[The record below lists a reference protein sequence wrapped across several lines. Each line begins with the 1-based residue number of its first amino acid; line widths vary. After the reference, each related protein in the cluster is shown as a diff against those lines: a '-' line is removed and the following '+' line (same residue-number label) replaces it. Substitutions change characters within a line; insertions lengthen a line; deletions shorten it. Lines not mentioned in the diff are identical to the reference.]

1 MTTEKIVSHLSNF
14 TIPMNYPSSSFF
26 IYILLIVTPIFSGCS
41 PKITSSAINEIKEL
55 RYLGEYIIPHNV
67 QFKNTTVGGLSG
79 IDYDTENDLFY
90 IISDDWSQTNPARFY
105 TAKLFIHNK
114 IDSVQFLDVHYFLQ
128 PDGSVYPG
136 AKQNPYRTPDPEA
149 IRYNPLNKTIT
160 WNSEGERFIMGDSI
174 VLQDPA
180 IRVVTKDGN
189 QSDSFPLPP
198 QVHMYKEEKGVR
210 RNGALEGLSFGEGY
224 KTLYASIEEPL
235 YEDGPRAGRGDST
248 AIIRIIKYDLGTKK
262 PIGQYAYQVDA
273 VVRDPVPA
281 NGFRINGVSEIL
293 EISKNK
299 LLIVE
304 RSYSLGRTDC
314 NIRVYIADLS
324 EATNIGGFASL
335 KNENYN
341 PAKKK
346 LLFNM
351 DTLGKYISNIEG
363 VSFGPQLPNGNQS
376 LIFIADNNFRAVEKT
391 QFLLFEI
398 IK

>member
-1 MTTEKIVSHLSNF
+1 
-14 TIPMNYPSSSFF
+14 MNYYSNK
-26 IYILLIVTPIFSGCS
+26 ILLWILLIAASITFGCS
-41 PKITSSAINEIKEL
+41 AKITGSTGKQIKEL
-55 RYLGEYIIPHNV
+55 RYLGEYIIAHNT

-79 IDYDTENDLFY
+79 IDYDKENDLFY
-90 IISDDWSQTNPARFY
+90 IISDDWSLTNPARFY
-105 TAKLFIHNK
+105 TAKLFLNNK
-114 IDSVQFLDVHYFLQ
+114 IDSVKFLDVHYVLQ
-128 PDGSVYPG
+128 QDGSFYPN

-149 IRYNPLNKTIT
+149 IRYHPLSKTIA

-180 IRVVTKDGN
+180 IRIINKEG
-189 QSDSFPLPP
+189 QQLDSFPLPV
-198 QVHMYKEEKGVR
+198 QVHMYKEEKGLR
-210 RNGALEGLSFGEGY
+210 RNGTLEGLSFGDGY

-235 YEDGPRAGRGDST
+235 YEDGHRAGRGDST
-248 AIIRIIKYDLGTKK
+248 AVIRIIKYDVESKK

-314 NIRVYIADLS
+314 NIRIYAADIS
-324 EATNIGGFASL
+324 GATNIAGLTSL
-335 KNENYN
+335 KNAKYN
-341 PAKKK
+341 PVKKK

-351 DTLGKYISNIEG
+351 DWLGMYISNIEG
-363 VSFGPQLPNGNQS
+363 VSFGPQLPNGNET
-376 LIFIADNNFRAVEKT
+376 LIFVADNNFRATEKT